1 MFAIGSDTLS
11 SSYLLSYGNGIN
23 SEFFTNLFN
32 IISGREVGIT
42 IKEKVPQAVTFEMD
56 AKTANTLAVVLCVV
70 IPVVVIALGI
80 TVYLRRRHR

>member
-1 MFAIGSDTLS
+1 MFVFGSDTLS
-11 SSYLLSYGNGIN
+11 SSYLMAYGNGIN

-42 IKEKVPQAVTFEMD
+42 IKEKLPVSVTFDMN

-70 IPVVVIALGI
+70 IPVLITAAGIA
-80 TVYLRRRHR
+80 VYIRRRHR